1 VSGMEYVGQR
11 IIHENKTSLEEMNI
25 RWQEHINNA
34 NAGSYRDFQ
43 QAIREYGQENFK
55 HEIIEDNILTVEETN
70 EAEMFWIKWYNT
82 KEPFGYNMTDGGE
95 GVKRLKMSPE
105 SRNKMRLKKLG
116 KKLGPHSEIHKQRLR
131 ASNKGKKRSKE
142 NIEKNRISHSFPI
155 LQYDANMNLI
165 QRFNSIGEASKAT
178 KIKGHII
185 VNNAKLLLKCD
196 KKNKFIWRYEND
208 THRFKHTQ
216 RNKRMIVY
224 QFDLFGKLI
233 NEYDVTSYQELQ
245 KILNIPIGTILN
257 YCKCIYTR
265 NMNKYLYILSLD
277 KNIDVINIKNKIFI
291 LNKEQVIRTRRCI
304 NQYDL
309 NMNLIATYQSVD
321 EAARITNINYTSI
334 ISCAKLRY
342 KSSGGF
348 IWRYVD

>member
-1 VSGMEYVGQR
+1 MEYIGQR
-11 IIHENKTSLEEMNI
+11 IIHENKTSFEEMNI
-25 RWQEHINNA
+25 RWQGHVYDA
-34 NAGSYRDFQ
+34 NCNSNYDLHK
-43 QAIREYGQENFK
+43 AIREFGQENFK
-55 HEIIEDNILTVEETN
+55 HEIIEDNISTIEETN
-70 EAEMFWIKWYNT
+70 VAEMFWIKWYNS
-82 KEPFGYNMTDGGE
+82 KAPRGYNMTDGGE
-95 GVKRLKMSPE
+95 GVKRLKMSLE

-131 ASNKGKKRSKE
+131 VSNKGKKRSKE
-142 NIEKNRISHSFPI
+142 NIEKNRISHCFPI

-178 KIKGHII
+178 KIKGYII

-208 THRFKHTQ
+208 THRLKHTQ
-216 RNKRMIVY
+216 RIKHMIVY
-224 QFDLFGKLI
+224 QFDLLGELI
-233 NEYDVTSYQELQ
+233 NEYDVITYQELQ

-265 NMNKYLYILSLD
+265 NMNKYSYILSLD
-277 KNIDVINIKNKIFI
+277 KNIDVINIKNKILS
-291 LNKEQVIRTRRCI
+291 LNKERVIRIRRCI

-321 EAARITNINYTSI
+321 EAMRITNINYTSI

-348 IWRYVD
+348 IWRYVDQE